1 MANIQD
7 KAEHFAEPDKL
18 DKSRTIYDVSHKELV
33 WRNFLAGMSRAV
45 GMVVVQFLFFVVLA
59 GLFAQFLLPQ
69 VMGMFGGYMEM
80 MAKFQGGTNQTQF
93 TFDSIKDLLPNQ

>member
-59 GLFAQFLLPQ
+59 GLVAQFVLPQ
-69 VMGMFGGYMEM
+69 VMGMFDGYMEM
-80 MAKFQGGTNQTQF
+80 LAKFQGGTNQTQF